1 MTSYFE
7 DLASEEN
14 PSELTSYADQSL
26 DIDETFQVGFRY
38 NLVNEK
44 RIVESR
50 HTPDQHVFKV
60 SIGRVTRSEQSA
72 RNQGTRRP
80 PQGAEAAHG
89 RRDHGRAH
97 EEQRKTA
104 QKQA

>member
-60 SIGRVTRSEQSA
+60 SNWAGHTLRTICAKSRHSTTTARRRSSS
-72 RNQGTRRP
+72 
-80 PQGAEAAHG
+80 
-89 RRDHGRAH
+89 
-97 EEQRKTA
+97 RKTGSRPRS
-104 QKQA
+104 